1 VQPIATARPLP
12 KGKTGK
18 LPTVARRLLLI
29 LPAVAV
35 GIVLWAVLA
44 GGGARPVLGIQVLGG
59 PSRAGASL
67 SVLLRAVQ
75 SDGTRATPVPAL
87 DVRVRVR
94 NAGEERFWTGVTDA
108 TGHAEM
114 WLDLKAP
121 SSDPSL
127 RVTAASTGDVLGE
140 GMLVLDAA
148 SWQSGVRRQGGWL
161 PGRAQGALL
170 LRVVLGEGALAV
182 PFAGDVWV
190 QVLGEPGSTSPSSS
204 GSASARGATAIA
216 GARLDVELEGA
227 ELVVPTLSAPPIS
240 DARGL
245 VRLTLRPLEHAVAL
259 RLRATAP
266 LGTGSW
272 YGALPVVPGALHA
285 SLEGGRVS
293 IRSPI
298 ERDVAYVS
306 VVTESERLAG
316 AILPLTATGDGA
328 ATGLFELPPLIRA
341 RIERQPSWAVV
352 SSEDDKRSPAVVGWP
367 LAVED
372 AALLGPTTFDAP
384 DRVLIDGVKQALAND
399 EALRSSRRS
408 SAAQLLLG
416 VGAALVVLLLREIRG
431 QPQRAG
437 RSSQTPPGD
446 QAPHD
451 ALELA
456 PRAGVLA
463 LALGCVALGIA
474 ALAYFAT
481 RLR

>member
-1 VQPIATARPLP
+1 M
-12 KGKTGK
+12 
-18 LPTVARRLLLI
+18 ARRLLLV

-35 GIVLWAVLA
+35 TIVLWAVLA
-44 GGGARPVLGIQVLGG
+44 GGGVRPVLGVQVLGG
-59 PSRAGASL
+59 PSRAGTSL
-67 SVLLRAVQ
+67 SVLLRAMQ
-75 SDGTRATPVPAL
+75 SDGKRATPVPAL
-87 DVRVRVR
+87 AVRVRVR
-94 NAGEERFWTGVTDA
+94 NAGEDRFWTGVTDA

-127 RVTAASTGDVLGE
+127 RVTSASTGDVLGE
-140 GMLVLDAA
+140 GLLVLDAA
-148 SWQSGVRRQGGWL
+148 SWHSGVRRQGGWL
-161 PGRAQGALL
+161 PGQAQGAIV

-190 QVLGEPGSTSPSSS
+190 QVLGEPAAPSP
-204 GSASARGATAIA
+204 SASASAVGSARGTTAIA

-227 ELVVPTLSAPPIS
+227 EQVVSSLSTTPIS

-245 VRLTLRPLEHAVAL
+245 VRLRLRPLEHAVAL
-259 RLRATAP
+259 RLRATTP

-285 SLEGGRVS
+285 SLEGGRLS

-306 VVTESERLAG
+306 LVTESERLAG
-316 AILPLTATGDGA
+316 AILPLTASGDGA
-328 ATGLFELPPLIRA
+328 ATGAFELPPLIRA

-367 LAVED
+367 LAVE
-372 AALLGPTTFDAP
+372 AGAPLLGTTTFDAP
-384 DRVLIDGVKQALAND
+384 DRVLLDGVKQALSND
-399 EALRSSRRS
+399 AAIRSGRRS
-408 SAAQLLLG
+408 TAAQLLLG
-416 VGAALVVLLLREIRG
+416 VGAALVVLLLREIR

-437 RSSQTPPGD
+437 RSSQTPPND
-446 QAPHD
+446 APSHD

-456 PRAGVLA
+456 PRGWVPVLA
-463 LALGCVALGIA
+463 VACVTLGVA
-474 ALAYFAT
+474 ALAYFVT